1 MLFNKRNRNRRLAN
15 PCPLEIQSLE
25 TRQLLAADLINIQ
38 PISEFDPEIVADAAP
53 IDGGTVAVSVS
64 RFGDITLTGDAKPN
78 TVNIQ
83 IQGSTVLVEGAGVT
97 SFRVPGAAAQP
108 LLEVPRPTTV
118 RSITINLAG
127 GADTLNVTVAS
138 DTTVTRDIVVNLGAG
153 NDSLVMK
160 VVNADLKVNQS
171 ITLDLAAGDDF
182 ADVFVADAASIVAG
196 RDISIR
202 GGAGDDYIV
211 TGDDDYVDLDNLYS
225 QQNFNALEDNSEIPL
240 AQRIRANRD
249 ASIDLG
255 AGNDRLT
262 LLNLESGR
270 NLSVAAAAGID
281 TIVASN
287 LRSARNTGF
296 TDAESLALQNFT
308 AVGNLNIRGSNIA
321 AKISLD
327 RVSVN
332 RLDVAL
338 GLGNDE
344 LTIGETVTVKVAS
357 SINGGPGNN
366 GIYTAKPQPKIT
378 VRRSTRTLSSQQ
390 SLDLLVFVLDR
401 LAGNLRSPDNSNNL
415 APAQL
420 IVAD

>member
-1 MLFNKRNRNRRLAN
+1 MLFNKRSRNRRLAN
-15 PCPLEIQSLE
+15 LCPLEIQSLE
-25 TRQLLAADLINIQ
+25 TRQLLAADLISIE
-38 PISEFDPEIVADAAP
+38 PVTEFDPEVVAYAAP
-53 IDGGTVAVSVS
+53 IDGGTVAVSIS

-83 IQGSTVLVEGAGVT
+83 IQGSTVLVDGAGAT

-108 LLEVPRPTTV
+108 ALEVPRPTTV

-127 GADTLNVTVAS
+127 GADSLSVTVAS

-153 NDSLVMK
+153 DDSLVMK
-160 VVNADLKVNQS
+160 VINADLKVNQS
-171 ITLDLAAGDDF
+171 ISLDLAAGNDF
-182 ADVFVADAASIVAG
+182 ADIFVADAASIVAG

-202 GGAGDDYIV
+202 GGAGDDSII
-211 TGDDDYVDLDNLYS
+211 TGDDDYVDLDSLYS
-225 QQNFNALEDNSEIPL
+225 QEYFNALQDNSEIPL
-240 AQRIRANRD
+240 AQRIRATRD

-255 AGNDRLT
+255 GGNDRLT
-262 LLNLESGR
+262 LLNLEAGR
-270 NLSVAAAAGID
+270 NLNVAAAAGID

-296 TDAESLALQNFT
+296 TDAESLALKNFT

-327 RVSVN
+327 RISVN
-332 RLDVAL
+332 RLEVTL
-338 GLGNDE
+338 GIGNDE

-366 GIYTAKPQPKIT
+366 GIYTAKPQPRIT
-378 VRRSTRTLSSQQ
+378 ARRTTRTLTSQQ

-401 LAGNLRSPDNSNNL
+401 LVGNLRSPGNGNSI

-420 IVAD
+420 VLAE

>member
-25 TRQLLAADLINIQ
+25 IRQLLAADLINIQ
-38 PISEFDPEIVADAAP
+38 PISEFDPEIVAYAAP

-225 QQNFNALEDNSEIPL
+225 QQNFNALQDNSEIPL

-308 AVGNLNIRGSNIA
+308 AVGKLNIRGSNIA

-420 IVAD
+420 ILAD